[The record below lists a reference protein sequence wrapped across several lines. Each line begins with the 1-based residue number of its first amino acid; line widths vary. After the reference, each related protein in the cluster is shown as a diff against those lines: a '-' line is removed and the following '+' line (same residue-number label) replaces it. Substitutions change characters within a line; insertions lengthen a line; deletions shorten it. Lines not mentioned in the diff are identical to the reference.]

1 MTLKTRLFGKKIQE
15 EALEKLVEAIG
26 KDKSIL
32 STSLERWFTG
42 ELNGKCTL
50 IPVNDGIAVD
60 LYIFRT
66 DIHYVD
72 GTISADYDRVERLI
86 SQKEIRNVKKI
97 HLRGKIPYELGD
109 K

>member
-1 MTLKTRLFGKKIQE
+1 MTLKTKLFGKKIQE
-15 EALEKLVEAIG
+15 EALEKLLGVMGE
-26 KDKSIL
+26 DQSIL
-32 STSLERWFTG
+32 STSLEKWFTG
-42 ELNGKCTL
+42 ELKGKCTL

-72 GTISADYDRVERLI
+72 GTISADYEGVERLI
-86 SQKEIRNVKKI
+86 SKKEIRNVKKI
-97 HLRGKIPYELGD
+97 HLKGKIPYKLGE